1 MITPRFDNSLQD
13 LPYGFIFLVVE
24 KKIFFARTQAGW
36 FLDDTGWYA
45 PDGTHESDW
54 QNEFPEEHLF

>member
-13 LPYGFIFLVVE
+13 LPIE
-24 KKIFFARTQAGW
+24 KKIFLARTQADW